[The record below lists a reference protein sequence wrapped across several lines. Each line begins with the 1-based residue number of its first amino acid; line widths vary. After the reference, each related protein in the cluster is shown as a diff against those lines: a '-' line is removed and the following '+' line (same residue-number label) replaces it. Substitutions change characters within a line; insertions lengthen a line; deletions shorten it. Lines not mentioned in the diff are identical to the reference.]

1 MVMIFWLF
9 KGKRKKLYDTVLY
22 IGIIYMLI
30 VYVVRLI
37 IPNDG
42 VIDFELKKGI
52 VFKAVNYFFE
62 FIKG

>member
-1 MVMIFWLF
+1 MNNLF
-9 KGKRKKLYDTVLY
+9 KRKRKKLYDTVLY
-22 IGIIYMLI
+22 IGIIYMLL

-52 VFKAVNYFFE
+52 AYKAVNYFFE
-62 FIKG
+62 SIKG